1 MIKLII
7 ANDKLKMKMKMKKLQ
22 RSNII
27 YKMLIIKLEINNQ
40 ILIESITIISQLNT
54 MNKLIIMRI
63 GLPVMMKKI
72 NIINKSKN
80 KIIKYQKPQR
90 NEIIN

>member
-1 MIKLII
+1 
-7 ANDKLKMKMKMKKLQ
+7 
-22 RSNII
+22 
-27 YKMLIIKLEINNQ
+27 MLIIKLEINYQ
-40 ILIESITIISQLNT
+40 ILIESITIISQSNT

-63 GLPVMMKKI
+63 GLPAMMKKI

>member
-1 MIKLII
+1 
-7 ANDKLKMKMKMKKLQ
+7 
-22 RSNII
+22 
-27 YKMLIIKLEINNQ
+27 MLIIKLEINYQ
-40 ILIESITIISQLNT
+40 ILIESITIISQSNT

-63 GLPVMMKKI
+63 ELPAMMKKI
-72 NIINKSKN
+72 KMINKLKN

>member
-1 MIKLII
+1 MREEEIIKL
-7 ANDKLKMKMKMKKLQ
+7 Q
-22 RSNII
+22 VCNII
-27 YKMLIIKLEINNQ
+27 YKMLIIKSKINYQ

-63 GLPVMMKKI
+63 GLPSMMKKI

-80 KIIKYQKPQR
+80 KIIKHNISQDNK
-90 NEIIN
+90 IIN

>member
-1 MIKLII
+1 ME
-7 ANDKLKMKMKMKKLQ
+7 
-22 RSNII
+22 
-27 YKMLIIKLEINNQ
+27 LEIKYQ
-40 ILIESITIISQLNT
+40 ILIESITIISQSNT

-63 GLPVMMKKI
+63 ELPAMMKKI
-72 NIINKSKN
+72 KMINKLKN

>member
-1 MIKLII
+1 M
-7 ANDKLKMKMKMKKLQ
+7 LQ
-22 RSNII
+22 
-27 YKMLIIKLEINNQ
+27 MELEIKYQ
-40 ILIESITIISQLNT
+40 ILIESITIISQSNT

-63 GLPVMMKKI
+63 GLPAMMKKI